1 MTVLLSPKK
10 HFSPE
15 LTVWRMY
22 VKFLTNSWMLR
33 LLPET
38 YRMHAQSLLDTNL
51 TISAPSQRSNLEMGL
66 KKLLSRFNFCPIF
79 RFSWWLC
86 FWFLCASPLQCSDSA
101 IENPE
106 GNIGCGVSSIWNQ
119 IYFFFIS
126 LICIVSCE
134 TVISIPHRYFTGWLF
149 AYGKVHKWCPIA
161 YRGFWTPQSTL
172 IRCCPIYAHAFILWC
187 PIFAKWVFS
196 NDY

>member
-1 MTVLLSPKK
+1 
-10 HFSPE
+10 
-15 LTVWRMY
+15 MY

-119 IYFFFIS
+119 TWPANWPTLLPYPCTLESGIDVRQGITVGPGKFVKKNKRRA
-126 LICIVSCE
+126 LNNRRAWTNCE
-134 TVISIPHRYFTGWLF
+134 NLCYKKKIKLENVCRPWEKIQNLLNVGP
-149 AYGKVHKWCPIA
+149 
-161 YRGFWTPQSTL
+161 L
-172 IRCCPIYAHAFILWC
+172 IRL
-187 PIFAKWVFS
+187 
-196 NDY
+196 